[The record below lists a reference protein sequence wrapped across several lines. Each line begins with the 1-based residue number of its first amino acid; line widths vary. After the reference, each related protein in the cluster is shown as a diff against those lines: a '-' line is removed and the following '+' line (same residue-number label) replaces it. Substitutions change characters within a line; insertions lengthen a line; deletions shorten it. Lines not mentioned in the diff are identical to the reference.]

1 MKETYIKIK
10 FKTFLTMLEY
20 VRWYIFKNNPDADK
34 ATNPIDIPFL
44 DYLIELKDKHIKA
57 AENAGFQRKRDEK

>member
-1 MKETYIKIK
+1 MKETYWDSHITIK

-34 ATNPIDIPFL
+34 ATNPLDMPFL
-44 DYLIELKDKHIKA
+44 DYIIKLKDEHIK
-57 AENAGFQRKRDEK
+57 ESK

>member
-20 VRWYIFKNNPDADK
+20 IRWYIFKNNPDADK
-34 ATNPIDIPFL
+34 ATNPLDIPFL
-44 DYLIELKDKHIKA
+44 DHIVEHKNKHIK
-57 AENAGFQRKRDEK
+57 D